1 MLRKFAVLAAFITF
15 ILPAVAQKN
24 FTIQEATL
32 GQGSTFAPKS
42 MRFVEFIGKSTFLSE
57 VKSFKELWKIAP
69 NGEENTVI
77 LSLADLN
84 KILAGKEE
92 MAYFPYLYQWKDD
105 TSFAFIGTKN
115 AYVIQPFSKKL
126 LAALSLKEYDENA
139 EFAPH
144 FEAIAFTEGQNLFIS
159 FPSTGIEQIT
169 HDTEDGI
176 ENGKSV
182 HRQEFGIHKGTFWSP
197 NANYLAFYR
206 KDEKSV
212 DQYPLVNTAERI
224 AKVENIRYPMAGLKS
239 EEVTLGIYDVKNK
252 KTIFVETGEPKDQ
265 FLTTISWDYTE
276 KFIYIGIL
284 NRAQNHL
291 KLNQYDVKTGKYI
304 KTILEEKNS
313 KYVEPENELLFLK
326 KTNNQFIYQS
336 EKDGYNH
343 LYLYNTSGK
352 LIKQLTKG
360 NWMVLSV
367 LGFDEAE
374 EHIYYTSTQVSAK
387 EVHAYKVHIKSGKTT
402 ALTKEN
408 GVHQVKVSSDGT
420 VVFDQYSNIN
430 TPNIAQII
438 SPKNGKTTRLLEAEN
453 PYKEYAMPKAEL
465 VDIQSADNVTNLH
478 ARIIKPTRFD
488 ANKKYP
494 VIIYVYG
501 GPHAQMVT
509 NSWLGGARLWEYYMA
524 QKGYIVFTVDNRGSA
539 NRGFEFES
547 VIHRQLGQAEMADQM
562 KGVEYLKS
570 LPYVDENRI
579 GVHGWS
585 FGGFM
590 TMSLLTTFPDVFKV
604 GVAGGPVCDW
614 KFYEVMYGE
623 RYMDTPDE
631 NPEGYKL
638 TSLLDKANKLK
649 AKLLIIHGA
658 QDDVVVM
665 QHSMEFINACI
676 KANIPVDYFLYPDH
690 KHNVMGKDRVHL
702 MQKITQYFD
711 DYLK

>member
-126 LAALSLKEYDENA
+126 LAALPLKEYNENA
-139 EFAPH
+139 EFSPT
-144 FEAIAFTEGQNLFIS
+144 FDAIAFTEGQNLFV
-159 FPSTGIEQIT
+159 STVNNGVLQIT

-182 HRQEFGIHKGTFWSP
+182 HRQEFGIHKGIFWSP
-197 NANYLAFYR
+197 KSNYVAFYK
-206 KDEKSV
+206 KDEKKVSN
-212 DQYPLVNTAERI
+212 YPLVNTAERV
-224 AKVENIRYPMAGLKS
+224 ATLNNVRYPMAGMTS
-239 EEVTLGIYDVKNK
+239 EEVQVGIYDIKNK

-265 FLTTISWDYTE
+265 FLTMISWDYTE

-465 VDIQSADNVTNLH
+465 IDIQSADNVTNLH
-478 ARIIKPTRFD
+478 ARIIKPTHFD

-570 LPYVDENRI
+570 LSYVDENRI

>member
-1 MLRKFAVLAAFITF
+1 MFKKIALSFFALVVISQLS
-15 ILPAVAQKN
+15 AQKQ

-42 MRFVEFIGKSTFLSE
+42 LRFVDFIGSSQDLSE
-57 VKSFKELWKIAP
+57 VKSFKELWKI
-69 NGEENTVI
+69 NTQDTSKNMI
-77 LSLADLN
+77 LNLSDLN

-92 MAYFPYLYQWKDD
+92 MAYFPYLYQWKND

-115 AYVIQPFSKKL
+115 AYIIQPFAKKL
-126 LAALSLKEYDENA
+126 VASISLKEYHENA
-139 EFAPH
+139 EFSPT
-144 FEAIAFTEGQNLFIS
+144 FDAIAFTEGQNLFV
-159 FPSTGIEQIT
+159 STVNNGVLQIT

-182 HRQEFGIHKGTFWSP
+182 HRQEFGIHKGIFWSP
-197 NANYLAFYR
+197 KSNYVAFYK
-206 KDEKSV
+206 KDEKKVSN
-212 DQYPLVNTAERI
+212 YPLVNTAERV
-224 AKVENIRYPMAGLKS
+224 ATLNNVRYPMAGMTS
-239 EEVTLGIYDVKNK
+239 EEVQVGIYDIKNK
-252 KTIFVETGEPKDQ
+252 KTIFVQTGEPKEQ
-265 FLTTISWDYTE
+265 FLTMVSWDYTE
-276 KFIYIGIL
+276 KYIYIGLL

-291 KLNQYDVKTGKYI
+291 KLNQYDAKNGQFI
-304 KTILEEKNS
+304 KTILEEKNN
-313 KYVEPENELLFLK
+313 KYVEPENDLIFLQK
-326 KTNNQFIYQS
+326 KSNQFIYQS
-336 EKDGYNH
+336 EKDGFNH
-343 LYLYNTSGK
+343 LYLYDTNGK

-360 NWMVLSV
+360 NWMVLNV
-367 LGFDEAE
+367 LGLDEKE
-374 EHIYYTSTQVSAK
+374 ENIFYTSTQVSPT
-387 EVHAYKVHIKSGKTT
+387 EVHAYKVNIASGKIT

-408 GVHQVKVSSDGT
+408 GVHQVKFSRNGDVI
-420 VVFDQYSNIN
+420 FDQYSSLQI
-430 TPNIAQII
+430 PNIAQII
-438 SPKNGKTTRLLEAEN
+438 HTKSNKNYRLIEATN
-453 PYKEYAMPKAEL
+453 PYKDYAMPAAEL
-465 VDIQSADNVTNLH
+465 FTLKSADNKTDLH
-478 ARIIKPTRFD
+478 ARIIKPTNFD
-488 ANKKYP
+488 SNKKYP

-501 GPHAQMVT
+501 GPHAQLVT

-524 QKGYIVFTVDNRGSA
+524 QKGYVVFTLDNRGSA

-547 VIHRQLGQAEMADQM
+547 IIHRQLGQAEMADQM

-570 LPYVDENRI
+570 LPFVDETRM

-585 FGGFM
+585 YGGFM
-590 TMSLLTTFPDVFKV
+590 TMSLLTTYPDVFKV

-614 KFYEVMYGE
+614 KFYEIMYGE
-623 RYMDTPDE
+623 RYMDTPEE

-638 TSLLDKANKLK
+638 TSLLDKVEKLK

-711 DYLK
+711 DYL